1 MPKKKS
7 LILKNN
13 LLLLRKKWQVL
24 KVKLRRT
31 FQLMR
36 MSSMLRKKR
45 KAEMSIL
52 MDGKMMY
59 PGALMMR
66 KALMTREILTIM
78 KVLTTKKKKK
88 KKVMIRILLVPMK
101 IMKKEPRKVKT
112 KKKFPLRRKQNLNGM
127 KDITIMKMVLRT

>member
-1 MPKKKS
+1 
-7 LILKNN
+7 
-13 LLLLRKKWQVL
+13 
-24 KVKLRRT
+24 
-31 FQLMR
+31 MR

-78 KVLTTKKKKK
+78 KVLTTKKKM
-88 KKVMIRILLVPMK
+88 VMIRILLVPMK